1 VPLSPFLEANE
12 RGGINCLMNFGVTV
26 IADGKSLVQNYFMFT
41 SINKVS
47 QILCFLSAAAEK
59 YRQSSRRRRRRRKR
73 RNLLTVMLIWTKM
86 MKTVQIGNIVAAGA
100 ETVR

>member
-1 VPLSPFLEANE
+1 
-12 RGGINCLMNFGVTV
+12 MNFGVTV
-26 IADGKSLVQNYFMFT
+26 IADGKSLVQNYFTFT

-47 QILCFLSAAAEK
+47 QILCFLSVAAEK
-59 YRQSSRRRRRRRKR
+59 YRQSNRRRRKR